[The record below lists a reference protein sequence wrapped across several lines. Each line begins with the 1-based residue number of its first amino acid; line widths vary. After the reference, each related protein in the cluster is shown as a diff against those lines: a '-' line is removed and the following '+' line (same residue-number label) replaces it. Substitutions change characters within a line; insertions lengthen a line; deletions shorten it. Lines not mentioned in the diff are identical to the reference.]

1 MRARTP
7 AFTAWFGHTLKTIK
21 MDFRFLKTPGEIVH
35 EKSSKL
41 EQLENEDH
49 EDLKEDQLEVSS

>member
-7 AFTAWFGHTLKTIK
+7 AFTAWFGHAFKTIK

-49 EDLKEDQLEVSS
+49 EDLKEDPLEVSS